1 MNETNDTSEFAIRR
15 QLLQMEM
22 LYEIGLAISESL
34 DPTYVAQ
41 EVLNRALVMVDARGA
56 LLLVK
61 EREEAPLEI
70 AGQVGLE
77 DPHREATE
85 LLQSVQA
92 DEVWLQGKLVQKERD
107 ATTWRHLCIVPLE
120 SRQEVAGLLLIADKE
135 HRDGTVGPFDES
147 DETVLRSFAYQAG
160 AALHNARL
168 HRHLEEAYQQLQA
181 AQKKLAQMEQLRALG
196 NLAADVA
203 HTMSHILGII
213 IGRADMYLNLHRDP
227 DKAMQAILETA
238 ESGQSIIERIQQFT
252 RLGVGKKRSPL
263 LVHELLRRALD
274 DIQTFWQQRHGA
286 EGPDIK
292 WQTRLSPLPE
302 TYANPTA
309 MKELIHNLLINALE
323 AMPAGGNLT
332 VECRQEDDQI
342 VLEITDTGTGMSEEV
357 QNRIFEPFF
366 TTKEETGTGLGI
378 VYRIVNDHDGEIEV
392 QSAPGQG
399 SCFALHF
406 PIRSEAPPD
415 PEEEDEDGTAD
426 FDS

>member
-1 MNETNDTSEFAIRR
+1 M
-15 QLLQMEM
+15 
-22 LYEIGLAISESL
+22 
-34 DPTYVAQ
+34 
-41 EVLNRALVMVDARGA
+41 
-56 LLLVK
+56 
-61 EREEAPLEI
+61 
-70 AGQVGLE
+70 
-77 DPHREATE
+77 
-85 LLQSVQA
+85 
-92 DEVWLQGKLVQKERD
+92 
-107 ATTWRHLCIVPLE
+107 
-120 SRQEVAGLLLIADKE
+120 
-135 HRDGTVGPFDES
+135 
-147 DETVLRSFAYQAG
+147 
-160 AALHNARL
+160 
-168 HRHLEEAYQQLQA
+168 
-181 AQKKLAQMEQLRALG
+181 
-196 NLAADVA
+196 
-203 HTMSHILGII
+203 
-213 IGRADMYLNLHRDP
+213 
-227 DKAMQAILETA
+227 
-238 ESGQSIIERIQQFT
+238 
-252 RLGVGKKRSPL
+252 GKKRSPL

-366 TTKEETGTGLGI
+366 TTKEETGTGLGLGI